1 MATSENQHTARHA
14 RTAFDLALGTEVAAA
29 RIEAA
34 LGVDPEIAAQWRS
47 EIGVAEA
54 VASVGLEDVRL
65 SEPDLLIRVSE
76 NPGTGIGNGVEA
88 RAVEDALA
96 ILRFIRAP
104 GDVASAP
111 ADVLDRI
118 DRLAMRGEGD
128 SDAIPGSELADIFS
142 VCRGR
147 APILEAVRAAADY
160 AWRTDR
166 RSPVAERMVFMAAE
180 HAARGQGAGAALR
193 DTGTDLL
200 RGLGGRFAA
209 DWICPPSLA
218 LTRPIFRAWSP
229 GNPGMVRE
237 LLEALDRILSQE
249 LGRVITIRRWRARLS
264 EVSAGRHG
272 RSRLGEA
279 GHAFGIEPFMTSR
292 VLADRIG
299 ITQRGALNLLAQLV
313 EEGLIV
319 EMTRRRAARIWATPG
334 LAAILAPAARRRAA
348 SARRTGPVRSSAEGA
363 GEGADAAGPGP
374 AEQMSTR
381 NLRAEGQ
388 ASMERAM
395 AEFDRVLAEVDGILG
410 RTRTAP

>member
-1 MATSENQHTARHA
+1 MDFSQNTHGKEQARS
-14 RTAFDLALGTEVAAA
+14 AFDLALGTEVAAA

-76 NPGTGIGNGVEA
+76 NPGTGTRNGVEA

-111 ADVLDRI
+111 AEVLDRI

-128 SDAIPGSELADIFS
+128 GDALPGSELADIFS

-147 APILEAVRAAADY
+147 APILEAIRAAADY

-180 HAARGQGAGAALR
+180 HAARGSGAGGVLR
-193 DTGTDLL
+193 ETGTDLL

-218 LTRPIFRAWSP
+218 LTRPSFRAWSP
-229 GNPGMVRE
+229 GNAGMVRE
-237 LLEALDRILSQE
+237 LLEALDRLLSQE
-249 LGRVITIRRWRARLS
+249 LGRVITIRRWRARLG

-272 RSRLGEA
+272 RSRLGDA

-299 ITQRGALNLLAQLV
+299 VTQRGALNLLGQLV
-313 EEGLIV
+313 EKGLIV

-334 LAAILAPAARRRAA
+334 LAAILSPAARPRATA
-348 SARRTGPVRSSAEGA
+348 ARRTAAVPASDEGA
-363 GEGADAAGPGP
+363 GEGAGPVEP

-395 AEFDRVLAEVDGILG
+395 AEFDRVLADVDGILA
-410 RTRTAP
+410 RSKR